1 MTRLFLVKGNDG
13 RDLWVAAVIDEDVW
27 TYVANTGKFHR
38 NEGARH
44 DFFFLHE
51 LEYQEI
57 GRSEAQRLID
67 AGLGTFDEDKYPDI
81 ARDWRQDREAMEPD
95 IVFASVAADLG

>member
-1 MTRLFLVKGNDG
+1 MTDLFLVKGNDG
-13 RDLWVAAVIDEDVW
+13 RDLWVAAVIEEDVW

-44 DFFFLHE
+44 DYFFLHE
-51 LEYQEI
+51 LEYQDI
-57 GRSEAQRLID
+57 GVAKAQNLIA
-67 AGLGTFDEDKYPDI
+67 AGVGTVDEKKYPDI
-81 ARDWRQDREAMEPD
+81 TADWHQDREALIPD